1 MLKQML
7 NAGVA
12 LTAASSLGS
21 MTAAQT
27 PAAAHLTT
35 GLASGLMEERIEDV
49 YGGSGCFGV
58 GSQACCVEM
67 AVLAG
72 VGCMTGNLPAC
83 AVATAYLAAYCTS
96 AS

>member
-1 MLKQML
+1 MLKQMM

-12 LTAASSLGS
+12 LTAASSLGA
-21 MTAAQT
+21 MTAPPAR
-27 PAAAHLTT
+27 AAAAVNT
-35 GLASGLMEERIEDV
+35 GPAGGPMEERIEDV

-72 VGCMTGNLPAC
+72 IGCMTGNLPAC